1 MVAVHGAT
9 VLVTGGRRGLGS
21 ALVDEVLARGAAK
34 VYSTAR
40 EPYPDTRTGVVSLT
54 LEVRDERSVAA
65 LAAQATDVD
74 IVVNNAGTLLPGT
87 LLTGDFAD
95 ISSTFETNTLGPL
108 RMTRALAPVLAARGG
123 GALVNIHSVLSWL
136 AGSGAYGA
144 SKAAIWSLTNS
155 LRVELS
161 AQGTQVLGVHVGFID
176 TEMVSAIGL
185 PKSAP
190 ATVAATILDAL
201 EAGAHEVLVDEV
213 STAVKAKLSGP
224 VEDLVFALAH

>member
-40 EPYPDTRTGVVSLT
+40 EPYADIRTGVVSLP
-54 LEVRDERSVAA
+54 LEVRDEKSVSAM
-65 LAAQATDVD
+65 AAQAADVD
-74 IVVNNAGTLLPGT
+74 IVVNNAGTLLPGP
-87 LLTGDFAD
+87 LLTSDFAD
-95 ISSTFETNTLGPL
+95 ISTTFDTNALGPL
-108 RMTRALAPVLAARGG
+108 RVTRALAPVLAARGG
-123 GALVNIHSVLSWL
+123 GAFVNIHSVLSWL

-185 PKSAP
+185 AKSAP

-201 EAGAHEVLVDEV
+201 EAGEHEVLADEV
-213 STAVKAKLSGP
+213 TTAVKAKLSGP
-224 VEDLVFALAH
+224 VEDLVFALGH